1 MESVFSM
8 HEALVDPQH
17 EENWEEVRSRSG
29 GTWLLP
35 THCKDAG
42 IAPLMLGS
50 DKILSLSLWYNVI

>member
-29 GTWLLP
+29 ERGYFLHT
-35 THCKDAG
+35 AR
-42 IAPLMLGS
+42 MQE
-50 DKILSLSLWYNVI
+50 